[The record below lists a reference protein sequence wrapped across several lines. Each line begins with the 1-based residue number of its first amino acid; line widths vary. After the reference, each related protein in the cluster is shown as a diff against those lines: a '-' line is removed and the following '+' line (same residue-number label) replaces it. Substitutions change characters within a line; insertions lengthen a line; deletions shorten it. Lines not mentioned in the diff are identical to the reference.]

1 MSISLKTQIL
11 DLYDHDIAGLSQAMA
26 RKLALAIATFAYK
39 SDLTEATVEDLLNYF
54 PMRYEDRS
62 NFIQIDGLSDGLE
75 ASVELY
81 ARVAG
86 GFQVGKNRGPK
97 APPLFIFEITGGD
110 FERTRKPVVVWWF
123 VSGKGAF
130 RIVNYWKDR
139 FERGTRF
146 VAYGKWEW
154 DSRKNTYALRI
165 NKPDE
170 LEILPAAGDTE
181 SFGLLKNLLSAE
193 SENSRE
199 ETTSFSKSKDKSQ
212 KAESGDDEELYE
224 DFDTPELA
232 MIHVGRRVPVYRKL
246 GPFQTKRL
254 REIIYNVLENLDRS
268 SIEDKL
274 PPDLIERQNLISR
287 FQAIREIH
295 FPPENSS
302 ISDYERARSAA
313 HRRLIF
319 EEFFW
324 VSFALQLK
332 RGDRSKEPKGTI
344 IEVSDKTF
352 ERIQSLLPFTLTG
365 AQERVIKRIFED
377 MQSDAPMNRL
387 VQGDVGSGKTI
398 VAFLAMF
405 AAMENGYQTA
415 LMAPTEILAEQH
427 ARNAKKLFD
436 STPYK
441 VELLTGSLRAAAK
454 RKVQSSIASGEIHAV
469 VGTHAIIQDAVEF
482 EKLGLAV
489 VDEQHRFGVMQRGEL
504 RARGYNPDILVM
516 TATPI
521 PRSLAMTVY
530 GDLDVSIIDEL
541 PPGRTPIKTVV
552 VGEDQRNGVYKGIDR
567 EIKLGRQIYIV
578 YPLIEESEKMDL
590 KAATKMYEELCVNIF
605 PQYKVG
611 LLHGKMK
618 PLEKEEIMQQ
628 FSRGELQI
636 LVSTTVIEVGVDVP
650 NASLMIIEHAE
661 RFGLSQLHQL
671 RGRVGRG
678 AEQSFCVLLTGDKK
692 TAVARERLGIME
704 ETTDGFRIAEKDLE
718 IRGQGEI
725 LGTRQSGVQTFKIGN
740 IIRDMEILETARH
753 EAEFYL
759 TSKRL
764 TRETSILIE
773 LAKADARFR
782 LAGIG

>member
-1 MSISLKTQIL
+1 MKLDLHTPLL
-11 DLYDHDIAGLSQAMA
+11 DLYKFDNAGLSQAMA
-26 RKLALAIATFAYK
+26 RKLAMAVAQFAYK
-39 SDLTEATVEDLLNYF
+39 NDLSEAVIEDLLNYF

-62 NFIQIDGLSDGLE
+62 NLIQIDELTDGME

-110 FERTRKPVVVWWF
+110 AERTRKPVVVWWF
-123 VSGKGAF
+123 ISGRGAYN
-130 RIVNYWKDR
+130 IVNYWTQR

-154 DSRKNTYALRI
+154 DGRKNTYALRL

-170 LEILPAAGDTE
+170 LEILPSEIDYNE
-181 SFGLLKNLLSAE
+181 FGLLKNLSAADDAQSAE
-193 SENSRE
+193 K
-199 ETTSFSKSKDKSQ
+199 TKDNFEDDLFDDSTN
-212 KAESGDDEELYE
+212 AE
-224 DFDTPELA
+224 FAT
-232 MIHVGRRVPVYRKL
+232 IHVGRRVPVYRKL
-246 GPFQTKRL
+246 GQFQTKRL
-254 REIIYNVLENLDRS
+254 REIVFSVLQNLDKS
-268 SIEDKL
+268 SIKETL
-274 PPDLIERQNLISR
+274 PCELCRRQNLITR
-287 FQAIREIH
+287 AEAMEQIH
-295 FPPENSS
+295 FPPEDAS
-302 ISDYERARSAA
+302 IFEYETARSRA
-313 HRRLIF
+313 HLRLIF

-332 RGDRSKEPKGTI
+332 RGDRKKEPKGTL
-344 IEVSDKTF
+344 IEINDVIYG
-352 ERIQSLLPFTLTG
+352 RINALLPFTLTG
-365 AQERVIKRIFED
+365 AQERVVKRIFDD

-427 ARNAKKLFD
+427 ARNAKRIFAD
-436 STPYK
+436 TPYR
-441 VELLTGSLRAAAK
+441 VELLIGSLRAAEK
-454 RKVQSSIASGEIHAV
+454 RKAQKDIASGEIHAV
-469 VGTHAIIQDAVEF
+469 IGTHAVIQDAVEF

-489 VDEQHRFGVMQRGEL
+489 VDEQHRFGVLQRAQL
-504 RARGYNPDILVM
+504 RERGFNPDILVM

-530 GDLDVSIIDEL
+530 GDLDVSVIDEL

-552 VGEDQRNGVYKGIDR
+552 VGEDKRDGVYKGIER
-567 EIKLGRQIYIV
+567 EINLGRQVYIV
-578 YPLIEESEKMDL
+578 YPLIDESEKMDL
-590 KAATKMYEELCVNIF
+590 KAATKMYEELRDKIF
-605 PQYKVG
+605 PQFNVG

-618 PLEKEEIMQQ
+618 GAEKEEIMGR
-628 FSRGELQI
+628 FVSGKTHI
-636 LVSTTVIEVGVDVP
+636 LISTTVIEVGVDVP

-692 TAVARERLGIME
+692 TAVAKERLGIME

-740 IIRDMEILETARH
+740 IIRDLEILDKARQ

-759 TSKRL
+759 TEKRL
-764 TRETSILIE
+764 TAETSKLIE
-773 LAKADARFR
+773 LTKADARFR